1 MSFETQQ
8 LLPVMVRPRA
18 PGLRTNLENASLRR
32 QQSEAETGAKQE
44 ALERMEQLRSEMLR
58 TMEILHSVRALFEV
72 KPGVTREEFRHFVQS
87 ALVRLPEL
95 QALEWIPRVTHAERS
110 AFEAA
115 ARADGIAGFHFKEID
130 ASGQIAAAAE
140 REEYFPVFYA
150 EPVLTN
156 APALGLDLL
165 ADPKR
170 REALERASQSGLPTA
185 TSPLRLAQVKGER
198 LGFLVMTPVRA
209 PDTLIRGF
217 GLAVFQIGSLVDEIF
232 SPLAWRGVNIEIHD
246 SEDPAVAI
254 YTGGTPG
261 AAAPAWRYQQE
272 LPLMGRVWRFTFTP
286 NTEFS
291 IADPDWLRRSAEM
304 LQRTN
309 EVLEESVVERTA
321 QLAQL
326 NDALQREVEVR
337 KAAERA
343 AAAANRAKSLFLAE
357 MSHEIRTPL
366 NIILGYTQLLQR
378 DPALASKQAEAMR
391 AIIEGG
397 NHLLC
402 LVDGVLDLTKIETG
416 KMELSLV
423 EFDLTTIIKALAAMF
438 APRCQQKELRFRLE
452 SLGDRPIWVRGDE
465 RKLRQVL
472 VNLLGNAV
480 KFTDTGEVRLRVV
493 PAGRPNTF
501 RFEVIDTGAGIPP
514 DVQTAIFEP
523 FKQDAAG
530 QSKGGTGLGLSIARR
545 LIELMGGSLML
556 NSAPGWGS
564 DFFFTVAFAPARSAD
579 PALTESST
587 GLRLGAGVRLRALV
601 IEPVRTN
608 RAVLGEMLTALGC
621 EVAMVETAE
630 QAASAEAPDVVLA
643 DLRIP
648 EIGRLADR
656 QRPLW
661 PNGPKFVC
669 YSASAFEHERD
680 LGLPAGFDAFLP
692 KPFRMVQISECL
704 GRLLDVSFSARAG
717 KPPAEVP
724 PPLQLGELR
733 LPKEL
738 LQRLGSSAEIGD
750 TAALRKVLAEIEQ
763 LGPNEG
769 EFARRLLVS
778 VGRFDSE
785 AVAKWLAALAAELH

>member
-1 MSFETQQ
+1 MAYETQQ
-8 LLPVMVRPRA
+8 FLPEMVRPRA
-18 PGLRTNLENASLRR
+18 DSPRTGLETASLRR

-95 QALEWIPRVTHAERS
+95 QALEWIPRVSQAERP

-115 ARADGIAGFHFKEID
+115 ALADGIEGFHLKEID
-130 ASGQIAAAAE
+130 ASGQIAVAAA
-140 REEYFPVFYA
+140 RPEYFPVFYA

-170 REALERASQSGLPTA
+170 REALERASRTGLPTA

-198 LGFLVMTPVRA
+198 LGFLVMTPVHSA
-209 PDTLIRGF
+209 DNGIIGF
-217 GLAVFQIGSLVDEIF
+217 GLAVFQVGSLVDEIF
-232 SPLAWRGVNIEIHD
+232 SPLVWRGVNIEIHD
-246 SEDPAVAI
+246 ADDPSAAI
-254 YTGGTPG
+254 YTGGTPDDSE
-261 AAAPAWRYQQE
+261 ATWRYQQE
-272 LPLMGRVWRFTFTP
+272 LPLMGRLWRFTFTP
-286 NTEFS
+286 NAEFS

-321 QLAQL
+321 QLAES
-326 NDALQREVEVR
+326 NAALKREIEVR

-343 AAAANRAKSLFLAE
+343 AAAANLAKSLFLAE

-378 DPALASKQAEAMR
+378 DPALASKQVEAMR
-391 AIIEGG
+391 AIVEGG

-416 KMELSLV
+416 KMELELV
-423 EFDLTTIIKALAAMF
+423 EFDLTTIMKALAAMF
-438 APRCQQKELRFRLE
+438 GPRCQQKELTFRLE

-480 KFTDTGEVRLRVV
+480 KFTDKGEIRLRVV
-493 PAGRPNTF
+493 PAGGPDTF
-501 RFEVIDTGAGIPP
+501 RFEVIDTGAGIPL
-514 DVQTAIFEP
+514 DVQSAIFEP

-530 QSKGGTGLGLSIARR
+530 RSKGGTGLGLSIARR
-545 LIELMGGSLML
+545 LIEMMGGALMV

-564 DFFFTVAFAPARSAD
+564 DFFFTISFAPARSAD
-579 PALTESST
+579 PIHLESSS
-587 GLRLGAGVRLRALV
+587 GLKLEAGARVRALV
-601 IEPVRTN
+601 IEPIRTN
-608 RAVLGEMLTALGC
+608 RVVLGEMLTALGC
-621 EVAMVETAE
+621 EVAIVETVEEAE
-630 QAASAEAPDVVLA
+630 LAEAPDVVLA
-643 DLRIP
+643 DLRLCDV
-648 EIGRLADR
+648 EKLAAGGL
-656 QRPLW
+656 PAW
-661 PNGPKFVC
+661 PRAPRFVC

-680 LGLPAGFDAFLP
+680 LGLPPGFDSFLP
-692 KPFRMVQISECL
+692 KPFRMVQICECL
-704 GRLLDVSFSARAG
+704 SRLLGVTFSARPET
-717 KPPAEVP
+717 PPSDGP

-733 LPKEL
+733 LPREL
-738 LQRLGSSAEIGD
+738 LLRLGSSAEIGD
-750 TAALRKVLAEIEQ
+750 TAELRKVLAEIEQ
-763 LGPNEG
+763 LGVNEA

-785 AVAKWLAALAAELH
+785 AVAKWLAALAAEIH